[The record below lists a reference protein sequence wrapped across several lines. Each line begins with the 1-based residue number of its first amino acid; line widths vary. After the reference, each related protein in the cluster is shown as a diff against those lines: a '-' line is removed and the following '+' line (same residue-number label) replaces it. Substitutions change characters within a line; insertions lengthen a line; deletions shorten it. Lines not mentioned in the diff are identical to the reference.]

1 MARKYALAF
10 FIAVLMVAAL
20 QLATT
25 TESNVLTFANNYGE
39 AIVNKIPGATYK
51 VSITFKN
58 IGASEGSWNVN
69 IALEGSA
76 WSQTGT
82 PKVLR
87 LRSGETATLT
97 WNGTVPANAPVD
109 SVARP
114 IVYYDDSFKALNWW
128 IRVVSAVQVSIQAS
142 SLE

>member
-10 FIAVLMVAAL
+10 FIAVLAVVAVH
-20 QLATT
+20 LATT
-25 TESNVLTFANNYGE
+25 TESSVLTFANNYGE
-39 AIVNKIPGATYK
+39 AVINKVPGATYK

-58 IGASEGSWNVN
+58 IGTSEGSWNVN

-87 LRSGETATLT
+87 LRPGETATLT

-109 SVARP
+109 SIARLV
-114 IVYYDDSFKALNWW
+114 VYYDDSFKALNWW
-128 IRVVSAVQVSIQAS
+128 IRVVSAAQLSIQAS